1 MYRTNAHRPPPPPR
15 TPRAWPRVVLYSTLA
30 LVVGSVVAAL
40 LVHAVSAARSTIPT
54 SVIPLPTPASPAPP
68 PTPLFTETSPIG
80 GMDTVEPPLHGV
92 ETKVYWTVPDEGL
105 VKRVSWMGG
114 SPEVVASA
122 ERRPTDLIAHRDAVL
137 WVDEG
142 VDAGQGPH
150 GRGIKRLLPDGSLRQ
165 IVAGHVSPGTKL
177 AINERDD
184 LVWSDP
190 ATGEIDRATVTGG
203 PVSVV
208 VKGQTFPFSAEIAI
222 DESFVYWTPGSNVM
236 RAPLAGGAAVALAST
251 RRPAHVVLGSDC
263 LFYEVAA
270 ASGLGGHARSIIR
283 LDTSSDA
290 GSLAEARV
298 AEEGVGGVVDVE
310 GPLNIGGEL
319 LRRGPEHVS
328 SDRQSVFWT
337 DGRSVLV
344 STETATRRR

>member
-177 AINERDD
+177 AISPRLQRAV
-184 LVWSDP
+184 LVAASPFLTAAPDSSALQLYQASLGPDQRTPQPRARALPVAGGWRRVAAETLRLIGFMFLALFALALIYAP
-190 ATGEIDRATVTGG
+190 QLAQHPEISLSVLIRRLPDWR
-203 PVSVV
+203 VSVSV
-208 VKGQTFPFSAEIAI
+208 A
-222 DESFVYWTPGSNVM
+222 FV
-236 RAPLAGGAAVALAST
+236 LAALMCSWCCQLAS
-251 RRPAHVVLGSDC
+251 RID
-263 LFYEVAA
+263 
-270 ASGLGGHARSIIR
+270 
-283 LDTSSDA
+283 
-290 GSLAEARV
+290 
-298 AEEGVGGVVDVE
+298 
-310 GPLNIGGEL
+310 GE
-319 LRRGPEHVS
+319 R
-328 SDRQSVFWT
+328 
-337 DGRSVLV
+337 
-344 STETATRRR
+344 